1 MLITSESFLQLF
13 LESFVENLPNLIWA
27 IWIFIIGLFVSKW
40 VGNLVS
46 RFLEKIQLGQAIK
59 RMDLEERLMTSDTYF
74 NVPKFFG
81 RITSCFVT
89 LLFLM
94 ASAEIIGL
102 LQFSQLLAQAIAY
115 FPNIFIASLIF
126 ITAVFISDFSQK
138 IMIAV
143 LEKEKITYSRFLG
156 RIIRWI
162 IWSLSILAILYQL
175 QIAPDLIMT
184 IFIGFIGTIVIAVGI
199 AFGLGGKDIATKI
212 LKEFEEKIR

>member
-1 MLITSESFLQLF
+1 MLIAPESFLQLF
-13 LESFVENLPNLIWA
+13 LESFVENLPSLVWA

-46 RFLEKIQLGQAIK
+46 HFLEKIQLGQAIR
-59 RMDLEERLMTSDTYF
+59 RMDLEEKLMAPETYF

-81 RITSCFVT
+81 HITSCFVT

-102 LQFSQLLAQAIAY
+102 LQFSQLLSQAIAY
-115 FPNIFIASLIF
+115 FPNIFVASAIF
-126 ITAVFISDFSQK
+126 IAAVFISDFSQK

-175 QIAPDLIMT
+175 QIAPNLIMT
-184 IFIGFIGTIVIAVGI
+184 IFIGFVGTIVIAVGV
-199 AFGLGGKDIATKI
+199 AFGLGGKDIAAKI